1 MRILLIIIVM
11 VSQSLYAQKCN
22 VAIEL
27 EKEVYHMYE
36 PVVVYLE
43 IKNISTDILYRQPT
57 RWEGTLI
64 TNEHGDTVHSP
75 TSVTLISEQ
84 VSIGSYYE
92 YKSRETYVSFMH
104 INSFGHGGSQYPVS
118 SFKPG
123 TYYVQYI
130 FKEYAE
136 FMDGTKFNGDLYYS
150 NKLQFKVL
158 EATDQDQELYELFLE
173 YWQSRNRDFKIRLE
187 DEIKL
192 FHEKY
197 EGTPLE
203 GLLGERIV
211 YNINIAPEK
220 VIPIILKHQNSFWVF
235 GRFYMG
241 DEIIEKYVD
250 IDNVITNEY
259 LRKYYASL
267 KIRNR
272 EGRKS
277 AERTN
282 SPYLIKNKR
291 GERK

>member
-1 MRILLIIIVM
+1 MRKLLLIIIVM
-11 VSQSLYAQKCN
+11 VSQSLYAQKCK
-22 VAIEL
+22 VTIEL
-27 EKEVYHMYE
+27 EKEVYHRYE
-36 PVVVYLE
+36 PVVLYVE
-43 IKNISTDILYRQPT
+43 IKNVSNGILYLQT
-57 RWEGTLI
+57 NKWVGTVI
-64 TNEHGDTVHSP
+64 TNELGDTLHKP
-75 TSVTLISEQ
+75 IEPQ
-84 VSIGSYYE
+84 HGSRGIYYE
-92 YKSRETYVSFMH
+92 YYNNELHVSFKH
-104 INSFGHGGSQYPVS
+104 IISYVQGDSEYPVS

-158 EATDQDQELYELFLE
+158 EATDQDRELYELFLG
-173 YWQSRNRDFKIRLE
+173 YWQTRERDRKIKLE
-187 DEIKL
+187 NAIKL

-203 GLLGERIV
+203 GLLGERII
-211 YNINIAPEK
+211 YNINTAPEK

-235 GRFYMG
+235 GKIYMG
-241 DEIIEKYVD
+241 DEIIEKYFD
-250 IDNVITNEY
+250 IDNAITNEY

-277 AERTN
+277 AERAN

>member
-1 MRILLIIIVM
+1 MRKLLLIIIVM
-11 VSQSLYAQKCN
+11 VSQSLYAQKCK
-22 VAIEL
+22 VTIEL
-27 EKEVYHMYE
+27 EKEVYHRYE

-84 VSIGSYYE
+84 VSIGNYSE
-92 YKSRETYVSFMH
+92 YKKGEFYTVFIRIH
-104 INSFGHGGSQYPVS
+104 SFGKGRAEYPVS

-136 FMDGTKFNGDLYYS
+136 FMDGTKYDGDLYYS

-158 EATDQDQELYELFLE
+158 EATDQDRELYELFLE
-173 YWQSRNRDFKIRLE
+173 YWQSRDRDRKIRLE
-187 DEIKL
+187 NAIEL
-192 FHEKY
+192 FQEKY
-197 EGTPLE
+197 EGMPLE

-211 YNINIAPEK
+211 YNINVAPEK

-235 GRFYMG
+235 GMFYMV

-250 IDNVITNEY
+250 IDNAI
-259 LRKYYASL
+259 
-267 KIRNR
+267 
-272 EGRKS
+272 
-277 AERTN
+277 
-282 SPYLIKNKR
+282 
-291 GERK
+291 